1 MSWDAQIELLK
12 VQYRALKPRERDVR
26 DEEAA
31 EGRRRADIRIREIR
45 QALADEFRRYREA
58 GMPQYAIQEVIGT
71 KDWGTL
77 KQWRD
82 LMNVQS
88 PREIRQAIAS
98 ENSPFGWADD
108 FSTLTVRKDSQGVA
122 LEEHVV
128 YDMSTNREI
137 GGYWWPDTGT
147 LEQNGLSAAYRQAK
161 AQDPKNFRRFVS
173 EEIQKQIDAGNI
185 TAPNEGETA

>member
-1 MSWDAQIELLK
+1 MTWDAQIELLK
-12 VQYRALKPRERDVR
+12 VQYRALKPREREVR

-88 PREIRQAIAS
+88 PREIRQAIAA
-98 ENSPFGWADD
+98 ENSPFKWADD

-122 LEEHVV
+122 LDEHVV
-128 YDMSTNREI
+128 YDMSTNKLISDR
-137 GGYWWPDTGT
+137 WWPDSGT
-147 LEQNGLSAAYRQAK
+147 PEQNGYSPAERAAHK
-161 AQDPKNFRRFVS
+161 QDPKGYRQFLS
-173 EEIQKQIDAGNI
+173 DEIQKQIDAGNI
-185 TAPNEGETA
+185 TAPNEGE